1 MRDEWWAHCQPA
13 VVAAGNGDERL
24 HCWRDRIAQNSFDQR
39 EQLRTVLALD
49 QAMHGVGQHIAHSR
63 DGALGTDTRRCG
75 QMAFVAN
82 QNGQPVSI
90 TPGQGLGIVPVTA
103 RILHTRYRM
112 GKGVVQTTDHVQ
124 RHRHGR
130 QGGNIV
136 KQDVA
141 VRIAVLGSGVVGVTT
156 AFALQQVGHTV
167 TVIEREAAP
176 ALGTSYGNAAQISP
190 ALSSPWASPGIIA
203 KAMGWMVQR
212 FPPLVV
218 GCLPDPAMVR
228 FLFGMLHSSDPGRYA
243 AAKRAMVQLG
253 EYSRDRMIALRQQH
267 DLDYAGRSGGTFVL
281 FRSQKQVESYRDELA
296 VLEQINV
303 PGRLIGLDELHAL
316 EPNVA
321 IDKAGIV
328 GAAHLPGDE
337 TDDCRLL
344 TEHLAAI
351 CASSGVTFLNA
362 TAVTGFVED
371 GRRIAAVRT
380 AGGEIETDLV
390 VSCLGVWSGQVLS
403 GLGVRL
409 PIYPLK
415 GYSLTIAAP
424 SDAIGPIST
433 IGDETYKIG
442 ITNLGD
448 RIRVGGT
455 AELAGFD
462 LSRREKRYEGLAFV
476 ARNLFPGLS
485 DAAIAEA
492 ERWSGLRPMTP
503 DGPPL
508 IGRIARENL
517 FINAGH
523 GTLGWT
529 MACGAAELLTN
540 LIEGRPGALDASP
553 FSPNRYH

>member
-1 MRDEWWAHCQPA
+1 M
-13 VVAAGNGDERL
+13 
-24 HCWRDRIAQNSFDQR
+24 
-39 EQLRTVLALD
+39 
-49 QAMHGVGQHIAHSR
+49 
-63 DGALGTDTRRCG
+63 
-75 QMAFVAN
+75 
-82 QNGQPVSI
+82 
-90 TPGQGLGIVPVTA
+90 
-103 RILHTRYRM
+103 
-112 GKGVVQTTDHVQ
+112 
-124 RHRHGR
+124 
-130 QGGNIV
+130 
-136 KQDVA
+136 
-141 VRIAVLGSGVVGVTT
+141 RIAVLGSGVVGVTT
-156 AFALQQVGHTV
+156 AFALQQAGHAV

-190 ALSSPWASPGIIA
+190 ALSSPWASPGIIG

-218 GCLPDPAMVR
+218 GSLPDPAMVR
-228 FLFGMLHSSDPGRYA
+228 FLIGMLRSSEPSRYA

-253 EYSRDRMIALRQQH
+253 EYSRDRMIELRRNH
-267 DLDYAGRSGGTFVL
+267 DLNYAERTGGTFVL
-281 FRSQKQVESYRDELA
+281 FRNQKQIESYRKELA
-296 VLEQINV
+296 VLEEIDV
-303 PGRLIGLDELHAL
+303 PGRLIGLEELHAL

-337 TDDCRLL
+337 TGDCRLF
-344 TEHLAAI
+344 TEHLAAL
-351 CASSGVTFLNA
+351 CAKNGVSFLNA

-403 GLGVRL
+403 DLGVRL

-415 GYSLTIAAP
+415 GYSLTIDAP

-433 IGDETYKIG
+433 VGDETYKVG

-462 LSRREKRYEGLAFV
+462 LSRREKRYDGLAFV

-485 DAAIAEA
+485 ESSLAAAK
-492 ERWSGLRPMTP
+492 RWSGLRPMTP

-508 IGRIARENL
+508 IGCIARENL

-529 MACGAAELLTN
+529 MACGAAQLLTD
-540 LIEGRPGALDASP
+540 LIEGRPAALDATP